1 MEKRYMD
8 QEKPEEFT
16 VQELSDAS
24 KFTVARLKAVLN
36 ALLDLDR
43 VECIEMG
50 NDNKYKIKS

>member
-1 MEKRYMD
+1 MD
-8 QEKPEEFT
+8 QDKPEEFT

-50 NDNKYKIKS
+50 NDNKYRIKS